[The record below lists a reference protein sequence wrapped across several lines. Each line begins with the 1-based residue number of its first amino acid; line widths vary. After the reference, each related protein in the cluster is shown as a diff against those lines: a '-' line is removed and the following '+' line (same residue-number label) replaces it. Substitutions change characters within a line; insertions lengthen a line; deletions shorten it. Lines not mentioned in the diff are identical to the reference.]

1 MTYLMRSALAAT
13 VLFAGLGLSSAAM
26 AQGPQVND
34 PIEPVNRAFFGLN
47 EALDTIA
54 FKPIAT
60 VWNAVLP
67 KPVRTGVSNVFGNLD
82 DVYIGANHLLQGRG
96 KDAMTD
102 FSRVLVNS
110 TVGLGGLIDVAST
123 QSLQKGEGD
132 FGQTLGVWGAGP
144 GFYLVLPLL
153 GPSTARDTVGRAA
166 RVASD
171 PRTYMTDV
179 WSYGLVGL
187 EFVQI
192 KADNVDNANLIDA
205 SSLDK
210 YAFTRN
216 LYLQRRAA
224 IVQSGREAA
233 GAR

>member
-1 MTYLMRSALAAT
+1 MTYSVRATWVAAAF
-13 VLFAGLGLSSAAM
+13 VAGLGVSSAAI
-26 AQGPQVND
+26 AQGSEHRD
-34 PIEPVNRAFFGLN
+34 PIEPINRGVFGLN
-47 EALDTIA
+47 EVLDTIA
-54 FKPIAT
+54 FKPISA
-60 VWNAVLP
+60 VWNTVVP
-67 KPVRTGVSNVFGNLD
+67 KPVRTGVSNVFSNLD
-82 DVYIGANHLLQGRG
+82 DVFIGANHLLQGRG

-102 FSRVLVNS
+102 FSRVLINS

-123 QSLQKGEGD
+123 QDLQKGEGD
-132 FGQTLGVWGAGP
+132 FGQTLGVWGVGP
-144 GFYLVLPLL
+144 GFYMVLPLI

-171 PRTYMTDV
+171 PRTYMADA
-179 WSYGLVGL
+179 WSYSLRGL

-192 KADNVDNANLIDA
+192 RADNVGNSNLIDS

-210 YAFTRN
+210 YAFVRN

-233 GAR
+233 GVR

>member
-1 MTYLMRSALAAT
+1 MTCFVRSALVAT
-13 VLFAGLGLSSAAM
+13 ALFAGLGLSSAAM
-26 AQGPQVND
+26 AQGPELND
-34 PIEPVNRAFFGLN
+34 PIEPVNRAFFGFN
-47 EALDTIA
+47 DALDTVVV
-54 FKPIAT
+54 KPIAT

-67 KPVRTGVSNVFGNLD
+67 RPVRTGVGNVFGNLD
-82 DVYIGANHLLQGRG
+82 DAFIGANHLLQGRG
-96 KDAMTD
+96 RDAMTD

-123 QSLQKGEGD
+123 QNLEKGEGD

-171 PRTYMTDV
+171 PRNYLSDA
-179 WSYGLVGL
+179 WSYGLKGL

-192 KADNVDNANLIDA
+192 KADNVDNAKLIEA

>member
-1 MTYLMRSALAAT
+1 MTQFVRSALVAT
-13 VLFAGLGLSSAAM
+13 ALVVGLSLSSAAF
-26 AQGPQVND
+26 AQEPGHND
-34 PIEPVNRAFFGLN
+34 PIEPLNRGIFGLN
-47 EALDTIA
+47 EVLDTIA
-54 FKPIAT
+54 FKPISA
-60 VWNAVLP
+60 VWNTVIP
-67 KPVRTGVSNVFGNLD
+67 QPFRIGVANVFSNLD
-82 DVYIGANHLLQGRG
+82 DVFIGANHLLQGRG

-102 FSRVLVNS
+102 FSRVLINS
-110 TVGLGGLIDVAST
+110 TVGLGGLIDIAST
-123 QSLQKGEGD
+123 QNLQKGEGD

-144 GFYLVLPLL
+144 GFYIVLPLL
-153 GPSTARDTVGRAA
+153 GPSTARDTVGRAM

-171 PRTYMTDV
+171 PRTYMIDA
-179 WSYGLVGL
+179 WSYGLTGL

-216 LYLQRRAA
+216 LYFQRRAA
-224 IVQSGREAA
+224 IVQSGRDAA

>member
-1 MTYLMRSALAAT
+1 MIHSLRSTLLAT
-13 VLFAGLGLSSAAM
+13 GLFAGLCLASVASA
-26 AQGPQVND
+26 QSPEHHD
-34 PIEPVNRAFFGLN
+34 PIETINRGVFGFN
-47 EALDTIA
+47 EVLDTVA
-54 FKPIAT
+54 FNPIST
-60 VWNAVLP
+60 VWNTVLP
-67 KPVRTGVSNVFGNLD
+67 QPVRMGVTNAFGNLD
-82 DVYIGANHLLQGRG
+82 DVFIGANHLLQGRG

-123 QSLQKGEGD
+123 QNLQKGEGD
-132 FGQTLGVWGAGP
+132 FGQTLGVWGAEP
-144 GFYLVLPLL
+144 GFYIVLPLL

-171 PRTYMTDV
+171 PRTYLGDV
-179 WSYGLVGL
+179 WSYSLTGL
-187 EFVQI
+187 EIVQV
-192 KADNVDNANLIDA
+192 KADNVGNANLIDS

-224 IVQSGREAA
+224 IVQSGRDAA
-233 GAR
+233 GVR

>member
-1 MTYLMRSALAAT
+1 MTYSVRAGWVAAAF
-13 VLFAGLGLSSAAM
+13 VAGLGFSSAAL
-26 AQGPQVND
+26 AQGPEHND
-34 PIEPVNRAFFGLN
+34 PIEPINRGVFGLN
-47 EALDTIA
+47 DVLDTIA
-54 FKPIAT
+54 FKPISA
-60 VWNAVLP
+60 VWNTVIP

-82 DVYIGANHLLQGRG
+82 DVFIGANHVLQGRG

-102 FSRVLVNS
+102 FSRVLINS
-110 TVGLGGLIDVAST
+110 TIGIGGLIDVAST
-123 QSLQKGEGD
+123 QDLQKGEGD
-132 FGQTLGVWGAGP
+132 FGQTLGVWGMGP
-144 GFYLVLPLL
+144 GFYVVLPLL

-171 PRTYMTDV
+171 PRTYMADA
-179 WSYGLVGL
+179 WSYSLTGL

-192 KADNVDNANLIDA
+192 KAENVDNANLIDS

-224 IVQSGREAA
+224 IVQSGRDAV